1 MNLFA
6 AMCTQTKFNESFSS
20 LT

>member
-6 AMCTQTKFNESFSS
+6 AMCTQTNFNESFSS